1 MITPIEIRQ
10 QKFKRALRGY
20 DKEEVDAFLVALSK
34 EWEQQMEEYRK
45 LKNELEKIQNNY
57 NTLKEVED
65 ILHKTLMQAE
75 QASRDTMENAR
86 QKAELRLREAEARAQ
101 EIVRKG
107 VEDRNEIQREISEL
121 TRYRDKF
128 LSQLQGFLRTQM
140 DHVNMFEHEELAA
153 HEEEIRIPEKVE
165 SKQSQNFFESTQND
179 NGTSS
184 SNLVDDITDEL

>member
-34 EWEQQMEEYRK
+34 EWEAQQEEYRK
-45 LKNELEKIQNNY
+45 LKDELEKIQSNY

-75 QASRDTMENAR
+75 QSSKDTMENAR

-107 VEDRNEIQREISEL
+107 VEDRNQIQREITEL
-121 TRYRDKF
+121 SRYRNKF
-128 LSQLQGFLRTQM
+128 LSQLQGFLKTQI
-140 DHVNMFEHEELAA
+140 DHVSMFEHDDLPPKEEEL
-153 HEEEIRIPEKVE
+153 KLT
-165 SKQSQNFFESTQND
+165 ESTKANKSFFDTVPSD

>member
-34 EWEQQMEEYRK
+34 EWEQQLEDFRK
-45 LKNELEKIQNNY
+45 LKEELEKIQNNY

-75 QASRDTMENAR
+75 QSSKDTMENAR
-86 QKAELRLREAEARAQ
+86 QKADLRLREAEARAQ

-121 TRYRDKF
+121 SRYRTKF

-140 DHVNMFEHEELAA
+140 DHVNTFEQGELEAKEEEL
-153 HEEEIRIPEKVE
+153 RLPEKAE
-165 SKQSQNFFESTQND
+165 STKNFFDTTRSE

>member
-20 DKEEVDAFLVALSK
+20 DKEEVDAFLTALSK
-34 EWEQQMEEYRK
+34 EWEAQQEEYRK
-45 LKNELEKIQNNY
+45 LKDELEKIQNNY

-75 QASRDTMENAR
+75 QSSRDTMENAR

-107 VEDRNEIQREISEL
+107 VEDRNQIQREITEL
-121 TRYRDKF
+121 TRYRNKF
-128 LSQLQGFLRTQM
+128 LSQLQGFLKTQM
-140 DHVNMFEHEELAA
+140 DHVSMFEHEELPS
-153 HEEEIRIPEKVE
+153 HEEELKLPEKNRS
-165 SKQSQNFFESTQND
+165 SKSFFDSVPID

-184 SNLVDDITDEL
+184 KNLVDDITDEL

>member
-34 EWEQQMEEYRK
+34 EWESQLEEYRK
-45 LKNELEKIQNNY
+45 LRDELEKIQNNY

-75 QASRDTMENAR
+75 QSSRDNMENAR

-107 VEDRNEIQREISEL
+107 VEDRNEIQREITEL
-121 TRYRDKF
+121 TRYKNKF
-128 LSQLQGFLRTQM
+128 LSQLNGFLRTQL
-140 DHVNMFEHEELAA
+140 DHVGTFEHEELGA
-153 HEEEIRIPEKVE
+153 HEEEIRIPERIDHNK
-165 SKQSQNFFESTQND
+165 NFFDSTPMD

>member
-10 QKFKRALRGY
+10 QKFKRGLRGY
-20 DKEEVDAFLVALSK
+20 DKEEVDAFLIALSK
-34 EWEQQMEEYRK
+34 EWEQQLEEYRK
-45 LKNELEKIQNNY
+45 LKDELEKIQNNY

-75 QASRDTMENAR
+75 QSSRDTMENAR

-107 VEDRNEIQREISEL
+107 VEDRNDIQREIAEL
-121 TRYRDKF
+121 TRYRDKV
-128 LSQLQGFLRTQM
+128 LSQLQGFLRTQI
-140 DHVNMFEHEELAA
+140 DHLHTFEHDEL
-153 HEEEIRIPEKVE
+153 PEHQREAQITE
-165 SKQSQNFFESTQND
+165 SSHSTTRNFFETTTE

-184 SNLVDDITDEL
+184 SGLVDDITDEL